1 MDEEIEEGNGSI
13 TRIICTQ
20 PRRISAIS
28 VAERVATERAE
39 NLGKSVGFQ
48 IRLEKY
54 VNFFLF
60 FLLIYLIYKKLHCIF
75 FIYRILPRD
84 RGSILFCTTGMLL
97 QFLQGDP
104 ALKEFS
110 HIILDEIHERST
122 ESDFVLALLKLII
135 PKVC

>member
-1 MDEEIEEGNGSI
+1 MKYY
-13 TRIICTQ
+13 IICIIAQ
-20 PRRISAIS
+20 CFIC
-28 VAERVATERAE
+28 RV
-39 NLGKSVGFQ
+39 
-48 IRLEKY
+48 
-54 VNFFLF
+54 
-60 FLLIYLIYKKLHCIF
+60 
-75 FIYRILPRD
+75 LPRD

-135 PKVC
+135 SKVRLIHFIHIKLYVNFCYIKKIYFFLEI